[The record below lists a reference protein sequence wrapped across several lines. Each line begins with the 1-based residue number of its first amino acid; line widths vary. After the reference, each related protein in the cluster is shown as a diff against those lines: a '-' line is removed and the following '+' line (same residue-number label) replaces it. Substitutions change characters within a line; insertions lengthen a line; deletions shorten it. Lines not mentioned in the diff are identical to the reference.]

1 MKIWATAAELTAVG
15 SRSTRPAASSRDRQP
30 RCDGRRP
37 LWSQTSPGSR
47 SSGSGG
53 SAAGWSSPVSPA
65 GRTWDLRMGRDRAG
79 RGREYVL
86 NVKKQCYHFINKLEF
101 YHTQDQTFKCVN
113 LNDVSGFST
122 IWTEVNLCAV
132 MCWTHQSSLNIFL

>member
-1 MKIWATAAELTAVG
+1 
-15 SRSTRPAASSRDRQP
+15 
-30 RCDGRRP
+30 
-37 LWSQTSPGSR
+37 
-47 SSGSGG
+47 
-53 SAAGWSSPVSPA
+53 
-65 GRTWDLRMGRDRAG
+65 MGRDRAG

-132 MCWTHQSSLNIFL
+132 MC